1 MAFQRLRRRVQNE
14 LGEMFELGRFH
25 EACLDHGT
33 LPVKY
38 LAEVVGERMKR
49 AR

>member
-14 LGEMFELGRFH
+14 RGAGFDLGSFH
-25 EACLDHGT
+25 EAALAHGT

-38 LAEVVGERMKR
+38 LPELVSATLRR
-49 AR
+49 P